1 MKIFVDDFK
10 EANDMDSQSSTKVE
24 TMFKNAKNIALV

>member
-24 TMFKNAKNIALV
+24 TMFSRMQKI